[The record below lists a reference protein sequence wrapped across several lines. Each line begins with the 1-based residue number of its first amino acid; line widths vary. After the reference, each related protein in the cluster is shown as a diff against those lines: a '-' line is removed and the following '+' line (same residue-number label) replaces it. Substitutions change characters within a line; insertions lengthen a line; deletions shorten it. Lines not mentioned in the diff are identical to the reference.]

1 MKYQYRLYDYSSVF
15 LADIPLTGLPEE
27 VTINGQQLFVK
38 DEFHITLVSIRYLA
52 EQIQATNQESVLHQL
67 IEEFETF
74 TEKTSLEKYTI
85 SNDFR
90 FVQDKGRTTVIVMAE
105 VLNLDKFFE
114 RLNQKFSIKLPKQP
128 THVTLY
134 RYPKDFIGI
143 GIPSA
148 EVLANIAN
156 PLEITDMSYFK
167 TLT

>member
-1 MKYQYRLYDYSSVF
+1 MKYQYRLYDHSSVF
-15 LADIPLTGLPEE
+15 LADIPVTGLADE
-27 VTINGQQLFVK
+27 TIINGQQLFVK

-52 EQIQATNQESVLHQL
+52 EQIQPANPEPVLHQI
-67 IEEFETF
+67 IEEFDKF
-74 TEKTSLEKYTI
+74 TKKTSLEKYTI

-90 FVQDKGRTTVIVMAE
+90 FVQDRGRTTVIVMAE

-128 THVTLY
+128 THITLY

-148 EVLANIAN
+148 EVLANISE
-156 PLEITDMSYFK
+156 PLEITDMSYFMN
-167 TLT
+167 